1 MNFDLTDERQMLQ
14 DSLRRFLTDHYSNE
28 KIRALVD
35 SDNGYS
41 TETWAGLAEMG
52 VIGALFNESDGGYGG
67 AGFDVALV
75 FEELGRVGAVDPL
88 LDTAVLCGGVLAAL
102 GNDEQK
108 ALIETIVEGSLQMAM
123 AHAEPQSRYELARV
137 ETKVGRDG
145 SAYVLSGQKSV
156 VVNAS
161 AADFLIISARTE
173 DDVAS
178 QAGIGLFLIPA
189 DAEGLTIQDYPL
201 SSGGRAAE
209 VVLESVHV
217 DADALLGNEGEGFD
231 TLELVHARATVAI
244 SAEALGLMET
254 IRALTT
260 DYLKIRK
267 QFGKPLGKF
276 QVLQHRM
283 ADLLVEIEQAR
294 SAVINLAGHVDG
306 ARDAREKHVSATK
319 NLIGIVGKL
328 VAEESIQ
335 MHGGIGMT
343 EEYELG
349 HLAKRLIMIDHRL
362 GDATHHLERFID
374 LAVA

>member
-14 DSLRRFLTDHYSNE
+14 DSLRRFLADHYSHE

-35 SDNGYS
+35 SDIGYS
-41 TETWAGLAEMG
+41 NETWAGLAEMG

-137 ETKVGRDG
+137 ETKAGREG
-145 SAYVLSGQKSV
+145 SAYLLSGQKSV

-161 AADFLIISARTE
+161 AADYFIISARSE

-178 QAGIGLFLIPA
+178 QAGISLFLIPA
-189 DAEGLTIQDYPL
+189 DAEGLTIRDYPL

-209 VVLESVHV
+209 VLLENVRV
-217 DADALLGNEGEGFD
+217 DAGALLGNEGDGFD

-244 SAEALGLMET
+244 CAEALGLMET

-349 HLAKRLIMIDHRL
+349 HLAKRLIMVDHRL